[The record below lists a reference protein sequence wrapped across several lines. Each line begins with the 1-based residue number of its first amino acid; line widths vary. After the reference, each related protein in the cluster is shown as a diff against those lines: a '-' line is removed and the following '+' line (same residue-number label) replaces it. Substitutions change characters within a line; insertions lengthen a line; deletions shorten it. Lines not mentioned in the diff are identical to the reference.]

1 MNAISFTTRKTPLG
15 FVGVI
20 TVTEDTKTMGKVRY
34 SHSCAVTRLTKAD
47 ALRDA
52 RQSIPDYLIPPKVTL

>member
-1 MNAISFTTRKTPLG
+1 MNTVTFTTRKTAHG

-34 SHSCAVTRLTKAD
+34 SHSVAVTRLTRAD
-47 ALRDA
+47 ALHDA
-52 RQSIPDYLIPPKVTL
+52 RQSIPDYLIPRR